1 MRKRRQIIGWILLG
15 IGIALLYV
23 LVCPEACGGAW
34 DALDAAGQLRFAA
47 TFQAGWLLESMVTQ
61 VLAVHL
67 LRTERVPFV
76 ESRASWQIVALGL
89 AGIVVAAL
97 MCMTPL
103 GYVIDLA
110 VLPVAAVGALALV
123 AVAYVACVLLVRRV
137 YVARHGSLL

>member
-1 MRKRRQIIGWILLG
+1 
-15 IGIALLYV
+15 
-23 LVCPEACGGAW
+23 
-34 DALDAAGQLRFAA
+34 
-47 TFQAGWLLESMVTQ
+47 
-61 VLAVHL
+61 
-67 LRTERVPFV
+67 
-76 ESRASWQIVALGL
+76 L

-110 VLPVAAVGALALV
+110 VLPVEAVGALALV